1 MSTPSPLPIV
11 AIVGRPNVGKS
22 TLFNRWAGQRRA
34 LVADTPG
41 VTRDRVTAQVEVGG
55 RRVLLV
61 DTAGLDP
68 DAEGRIDA
76 AVQAQVQVALEQ
88 ADAVVL
94 VVDGQAGL
102 LPEEKEIA
110 RRLRRTRRPL
120 AVAVNKIDSRA
131 HEVRV
136 AEFHALG
143 LEPLRGVSAEHG
155 SGAWDLLEE
164 LVARLPGDAGG
175 STEPRSREGPEAESA
190 LAVALVGRPNT
201 GKSSLLNRLV
211 GYERVVVSDQP
222 GTTRDSVD
230 VRIERDEGAY
240 VFVDTAGLRRP
251 GRRDRLV
258 ERASAFL
265 ALRAL
270 ERARVALVMVDADE
284 GLTDQDV
291 RVLAMVR
298 ERGRACALVLN
309 KWDLVQARGRDAVAR
324 VEHEAE
330 RRLTGFADVPIL
342 RLSAWTGRG
351 MGRIFPVLRRLGAAS
366 GRRVPTAELNRWLA
380 ECVALH
386 QPAMAQRGVRRRP
399 VRLLYATQTGTHP
412 PSFVVFCS
420 QPTAVQPSYL
430 RFLEKR
436 LRERFSLEGVPIRL
450 RLRPRRSDPGERG
463 ADHPEAE
470 DRPGAG

>member
-1 MSTPSPLPIV
+1 
-11 AIVGRPNVGKS
+11 VGKS
-22 TLFNRWAGQRRA
+22 TLFNRWAGRRRA

-41 VTRDRVTAQVEVGG
+41 VTRDRVTEEVEVAG
-55 RRVLLV
+55 RRLLLV

-68 DAEGRIDA
+68 DAEEGVDS
-76 AVQAQVQVALEQ
+76 AVQEQVQLALAQ
-88 ADAVVL
+88 ADAIVL

-110 RRLRRTRRPL
+110 RRLRRTEKPL
-120 AVAVNKIDSRA
+120 AVAVNKVDGPV
-131 HEVRV
+131 HQPRV

-155 SGAWDLLEE
+155 PGAFDLLEE
-164 LVARLPGDAGG
+164 LVARLPGAADA
-175 STEPRSREGPEAESA
+175 EPAPEPAPGEGAPLS
-190 LAVALVGRPNT
+190 VALVGRPNT
-201 GKSSLLNRLV
+201 GKSSLLNRLA
-211 GYERVVVSDQP
+211 GQERVVVSDQP

-230 VRIERDEGAY
+230 VRIERGDETY

-270 ERARVALVMVDADE
+270 ERADVALVMVDADE

-291 RVLAMVR
+291 HVLAMVR

-324 VEHEAE
+324 VESEVD
-330 RRLTGFADVPIL
+330 RRLAGFADVPIL
-342 RLSAWTGRG
+342 HLSARTGRG
-351 MGRIFPVLRRLGAAS
+351 VGRIFPVLRRLGEAS
-366 GRRVPTAELNRWLA
+366 ARRVPTAELNRWLA

-399 VRLLYATQTGTHP
+399 VRLLYATQTGVRP

-436 LRERFSLEGVPIRL
+436 LRERFALEGVPIRL
-450 RLRPRRSDPGERG
+450 RLRARRSDPGGRSPHRPEEG
-463 ADHPEAE
+463 PGEAAEADPAE
-470 DRPGAG
+470 WVPPRSG